1 MEAFTPTQWL
11 IVALVLILG
20 LILGMFLMAG
30 GKWKNRYREEARLR
44 QEDRRRITEL
54 EAENERLRRDHTEM
68 TSLRGAAARDE
79 ARRRD
84 DERGPL

>member
-1 MEAFTPTQWL
+1 MACVLVADDYASRIATWEEAQLSPL
-11 IVALVLILG
+11 A
-20 LILGMFLMAG
+20 A
-30 GKWKNRYREEARLR
+30 RSYPADREREEARLR

-84 DERGPL
+84 DGPGPL